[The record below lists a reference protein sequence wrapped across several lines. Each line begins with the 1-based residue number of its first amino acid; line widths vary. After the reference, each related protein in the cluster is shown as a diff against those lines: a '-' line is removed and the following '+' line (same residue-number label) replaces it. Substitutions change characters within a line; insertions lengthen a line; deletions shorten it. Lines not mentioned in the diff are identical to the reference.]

1 MICESK
7 NINKNPRYKIIKYK
21 NEFLMVDVTSSWIFF
36 FIPMLNWGV
45 PKKYAKISQSEFEE
59 LNTFT
64 PKNSSSAGWIAGGGS
79 VLLAVLTRKYIYLLN
94 IHLEKELVILTCC
107 MILLGVFALFIY
119 INTKLKLHIFDKN
132 KSNNEKIIL
141 IPTFKNICL
150 SLFAYILFGGLST
163 MALSMLVTLSPQNII
178 EFLALI
184 GMTACFFLLNMS
196 SVLDKNIHVI
206 LKTNK

>member
-64 PKNSSSAGWIAGGGS
+64 PKNSSSAGWIVGGGS
-79 VLLAVLTRKYIYLLN
+79 VLLAVLTRKYIQLLN
-94 IHLEKELVILTCC
+94 IQVNQIAVNILCCLV
-107 MILLGVFALFIY
+107 LLGVFLSALY
-119 INTKLKLHIFDKN
+119 INSKSKLNVYDR
-132 KSNNEKIIL
+132 NNCDEKIIL
-141 IPTFKNICL
+141 IPTFKNLYLMLL
-150 SLFAYILFGGLST
+150 SYIIFGGLSILAFYMFIT
-163 MALSMLVTLSPQNII
+163 EGIQNII
-178 EFLALI
+178 LFITWIMLVI
-184 GMTACFFLLNMS
+184 MFLLSN
-196 SVLDKNIHVI
+196 VALVVNKKVYVI
-206 LKTNK
+206 KR

>member
-79 VLLAVLTRKYIYLLN
+79 VLLAVLTRKYIQLLN
-94 IHLEKELVILTCC
+94 IQVNQIAVNILCCLV
-107 MILLGVFALFIY
+107 LLG
-119 INTKLKLHIFDKN
+119 
-132 KSNNEKIIL
+132 
-141 IPTFKNICL
+141 
-150 SLFAYILFGGLST
+150 
-163 MALSMLVTLSPQNII
+163 
-178 EFLALI
+178 
-184 GMTACFFLLNMS
+184 
-196 SVLDKNIHVI
+196 
-206 LKTNK
+206 

>member
-64 PKNSSSAGWIAGGGS
+64 PKNSISAGWIAGGGS
-79 VLLAVLTRKYIYLLN
+79 VLLAVLTRKYIQLLN
-94 IHLEKELVILTCC
+94 IQVNQIAVNILCCLV
-107 MILLGVFALFIY
+107 LLGVFLSALY
-119 INTKLKLHIFDKN
+119 INSKSKLNVYDR
-132 KSNNEKIIL
+132 NNCDEKIIL
-141 IPTFKNICL
+141 IPTFKNLYLMLL
-150 SLFAYILFGGLST
+150 SYIIFGGLSILAFYMFIT
-163 MALSMLVTLSPQNII
+163 EGIQNII
-178 EFLALI
+178 LFITWIMLVI
-184 GMTACFFLLNMS
+184 MFLLSN
-196 SVLDKNIHVI
+196 VALVVNKKVYVI
-206 LKTNK
+206 KR

>member
-1 MICESK
+1 MLICESK

-79 VLLAVLTRKYIYLLN
+79 VLLAVLTRKYIQLLN
-94 IHLEKELVILTCC
+94 IQVNQIAVNILCCLV
-107 MILLGVFALFIY
+107 LLGVFLSALY
-119 INTKLKLHIFDKN
+119 INSKSKLNVYDR
-132 KSNNEKIIL
+132 NNCDEKIIL
-141 IPTFKNICL
+141 IPTFKNLCL
-150 SLFAYILFGGLST
+150 MLLSYIIFGGLSILAFYMFIT
-163 MALSMLVTLSPQNII
+163 EGIQNII
-178 EFLALI
+178 LFIAWIMLVI
-184 GMTACFFLLNMS
+184 MFLLSN
-196 SVLDKNIHVI
+196 VALVVNKKVYVI
-206 LKTNK
+206 KR

>member
-45 PKKYAKISQSEFEE
+45 PKKFAKISQSEFEE

-79 VLLAVLTRKYIYLLN
+79 VLLAVLTRKYIQLLN
-94 IHLEKELVILTCC
+94 IQINQIAVNILCSLV
-107 MILLGVFALFIY
+107 LLGVFLSALY
-119 INTKLKLHIFDKN
+119 INSKYKLNVYDR
-132 KSNNEKIIL
+132 NNCDEKIIL
-141 IPTFKNICL
+141 IPTFKNL
-150 SLFAYILFGGLST
+150 
-163 MALSMLVTLSPQNII
+163 
-178 EFLALI
+178 
-184 GMTACFFLLNMS
+184 
-196 SVLDKNIHVI
+196 
-206 LKTNK
+206 